1 MVNGDHKGVALHH
14 RLGHTEVERL
24 VIILAI
30 LAHRLRLGAV
40 PVLQGLVASLIQEIG
55 TAKTDKKHLQQGITD
70 EHSGKDGS
78 KGHHVITKL
87 QVTGLTSEHP
97 YQHIGQHGQHI
108 AEVLANITEAIQP
121 EGLYETSPTTDGLNG
136 RNSRL
141 RHL

>member
-1 MVNGDHKGVALHH
+1 MAC
-14 RLGHTEVERL
+14 
-24 VIILAI
+24 
-30 LAHRLRLGAV
+30 
-40 PVLQGLVASLIQEIG
+40 LIQEVG

-70 EHSGKDGS
+70 EHACEDGS
-78 KGHHVITKL
+78 KGQHVIAKL
-87 QVTGLTSEHP
+87 QVTGLSCEHP

-136 RNSRL
+136 QNSLL